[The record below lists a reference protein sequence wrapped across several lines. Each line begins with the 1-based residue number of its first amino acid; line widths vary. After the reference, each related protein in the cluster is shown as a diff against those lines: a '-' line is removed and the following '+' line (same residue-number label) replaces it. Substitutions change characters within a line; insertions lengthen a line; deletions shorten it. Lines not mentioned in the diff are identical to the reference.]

1 MSLTVDS
8 GQALQRCLAL
18 DIGGTKIASA
28 IVKNGEIEQRKQIST
43 PQDDATQAMHQT
55 LAQLL
60 KEYEG
65 QFDYVAVASTGIIN
79 QGILTALNPKNLG
92 GLAQFPLKDSIA
104 QHTDKPIGLLN
115 DVQAAAYAEYQL
127 QNPDD
132 IQNFT
137 FITVSTG
144 VGGGLILNHRLL
156 TEPNGIAG
164 HIGHT
169 LADPN
174 GPVCGCGR
182 RGCVEAIASGR
193 AIEAVSSQWDDPC
206 DPKEVFARFRQN
218 DEKATALVTR
228 SAQAIANLIADLKIG
243 LDMQKVVVGGSVGLA
258 DGYLPLVQS
267 LLSELPAV
275 YHCELESAKFG
286 QDAGLIGA
294 AYWVKDCLLQAKN
307 TGVVYG

>member
-8 GQALQRCLAL
+8 GQTLQRCLAL

-28 IVKNGEIEQRKQIST
+28 IVKNGEIQQRKQIST
-43 PQDDATQAMHQT
+43 PQDDAAQAMHQT

-79 QGILTALNPKNLG
+79 QGILTALN
-92 GLAQFPLKDSIA
+92 
-104 QHTDKPIGLLN
+104 
-115 DVQAAAYAEYQL
+115 
-127 QNPDD
+127 
-132 IQNFT
+132 
-137 FITVSTG
+137 
-144 VGGGLILNHRLL
+144 LILNHRLL

-193 AIEAVSSQWDDPC
+193 AIEAVSSQWDEPC

-258 DGYLPLVQS
+258 EGYLPLVQS

-275 YHCELESAKFG
+275 YHCELESAQFG

>member
-1 MSLTVDS
+1 MKKTRFHKLFRYHVRRLAYNIKLLRVLKSISREKYDEKVSASLLY
-8 GQALQRCLAL
+8 GFL
-18 DIGGTKIASA
+18 SA
-28 IVKNGEIEQRKQIST
+28 IAVNFFFQPGHVYSSG
-43 PQDDATQAMHQT
+43 AT
-55 LAQLL
+55 
-60 KEYEG
+60 
-65 QFDYVAVASTGIIN
+65 
-79 QGILTALNPKNLG
+79 
-92 GLAQFPLKDSIA
+92 GLAQILSVLSQRFIGFTIPVSLTFYAINIPLMIVA
-104 QHTDKPIGLLN
+104 WYQIGHKFT
-115 DVQAAAYAEYQL
+115 
-127 QNPDD
+127 
-132 IQNFT
+132 IFT

-218 DEKATALVTR
+218 NEKATALVTR

-258 DGYLPLVQS
+258 EGYLPLVQS

>member
-8 GQALQRCLAL
+8 GQTLQRCLAL

-28 IVKNGEIEQRKQIST
+28 IVKNGEIQQRKQIST
-43 PQDDATQAMHQT
+43 PQDNAAQVMHQT

-104 QHTDKPIGLLN
+104 QHTVKPVGLLN

-127 QNPDD
+127 QNPNDV
-132 IQNFT
+132 QNFT

-174 GPVCGCGR
+174 GPICGCGR

-193 AIEAVSSQWDDPC
+193 AIEAVSSKW
-206 DPKEVFARFRQN
+206 A
-218 DEKATALVTR
+218 
-228 SAQAIANLIADLKIG
+228 AI
-243 LDMQKVVVGGSVGLA
+243 
-258 DGYLPLVQS
+258 
-267 LLSELPAV
+267 
-275 YHCELESAKFG
+275 SAKGDCTARSGFNKI
-286 QDAGLIGA
+286 ASAIFFSVF
-294 AYWVKDCLLQAKN
+294 VKLRYNELMVFKILPFLAINHSRTFCL
-307 TGVVYG
+307 

>member
-43 PQDDATQAMHQT
+43 PQDDAAQAMHQ
-55 LAQLL
+55 
-60 KEYEG
+60 
-65 QFDYVAVASTGIIN
+65 
-79 QGILTALNPKNLG
+79 TALNPKNLG

-132 IQNFT
+132 VQNFT

-174 GPVCGCGR
+174 GPICGCGR

-193 AIEAVSSQWDDPC
+193 AIE
-206 DPKEVFARFRQN
+206 
-218 DEKATALVTR
+218 
-228 SAQAIANLIADLKIG
+228 
-243 LDMQKVVVGGSVGLA
+243 VVVGGSVRLA
-258 DGYLPLVQS
+258 EGYLPLVQS

>member
-1 MSLTVDS
+1 MLFRS
-8 GQALQRCLAL
+8 
-18 DIGGTKIASA
+18 
-28 IVKNGEIEQRKQIST
+28 
-43 PQDDATQAMHQT
+43 
-55 LAQLL
+55 
-60 KEYEG
+60 
-65 QFDYVAVASTGIIN
+65 
-79 QGILTALNPKNLG
+79 
-92 GLAQFPLKDSIA
+92 
-104 QHTDKPIGLLN
+104 
-115 DVQAAAYAEYQL
+115 
-127 QNPDD
+127 
-132 IQNFT
+132 
-137 FITVSTG
+137 
-144 VGGGLILNHRLL
+144 
-156 TEPNGIAG
+156 
-164 HIGHT
+164 T

-193 AIEAVSSQWDDPC
+193 AIEAASSQWDDPC
-206 DPKEVFARFRQN
+206 DPKEVFVRFRQN

-258 DGYLPLVQS
+258 EGYLPLVQS

-275 YHCELESAKFG
+275 YHCELESAQFG